1 MSVRSIEAS
10 TLALQQIND
19 SNGNPSIAI
28 SADGVVSLVS
38 PNQAGSSDSS
48 AISTISY
55 VNQSIADASVA
66 LNPSGS
72 YKWIGS
78 YNIFGNN
85 QVIGFG
91 STTLPTV
98 LPVNGQTSS
107 ATGLMLGN
115 NANLKG
121 ETDLYNFSNTGTG
134 GYDFFNISAGE
145 VTTNYASLYPNL
157 GVPIFNLKGTG
168 AQYQINGT
176 NILDN
181 VITTSTLQNYA
192 LLNSPTFTGIPKAP
206 NPVAGTTSTQ
216 IATTKFVT
224 DAIGANGSFSPNTSY
239 TWGSNY
245 QLYGNDQVLCVGSSL
260 MNTNKPQT
268 GGTSPQQGSQICNNT
283 QIQGETDFVNYSATN
298 VGGFCFQNM
307 SSTNTLTNLATM
319 YRNGATCIFNLPNP
333 SSQFQIGGANI
344 LDAVTSKAPLNSP
357 AFTGV
362 PTAPTATAGTSTGQ
376 LATTKFVEDA
386 IIASGVFDPN
396 ISYTWGSA
404 YQRFGN
410 DQVLCI
416 GSSTMPTTK
425 PIQGGT
431 SSSQGTQI
439 CNNTQTQGETD
450 FVNYSNTGAGGFAF
464 QQMSGTNALKTMA
477 TMYRSGADTIL
488 NLNSA
493 SSQFQVNGVN
503 IARQT
508 AVSEISTF
516 LGVTLTMTISG
527 VGVFSTTYASQSNI
541 TSRTINGVTSVSV
554 GGPIT
559 SGFFLPFATPIQI
572 NNTQLTPN
580 TAPTQ
585 ATTYCLIGQLNG
597 PAPKSVPMYFAMKMY
612 EGTTTAVG
620 SPIAGFG
627 TLALATNGSYYMVF
641 TAYDNFPLNT
651 PICYDPFSFVYE

>member
-1 MSVRSIEAS
+1 MSVKSIENS
-10 TLALQQIND
+10 TLGLAQINGAD
-19 SNGNPSIAI
+19 GTPSITI
-28 SADGVVSLVS
+28 SPTGVVALVS
-38 PNQAGSSDSS
+38 PAQASSTDSN
-48 AISTISY
+48 AISTIAY

-66 LNPSGS
+66 LDPNGS
-72 YKWIGS
+72 YKWGGS

-98 LPVNGQTSS
+98 LPVNGMTSS

-121 ETDLYNFSNTGTG
+121 ETDLYNFSNTGSG
-134 GYDFFNISAGE
+134 GFDFYNIASGE

-157 GVPIFNLKGTG
+157 GIPIFNLKGAG

-181 VITTSTLQNYA
+181 VITTSTLANYA
-192 LLNSPTFTGIPKAP
+192 PINAPTFTGIPKAP
-206 NPVAGTTSTQ
+206 NPPAGTTSTQ

-283 QIQGETDFVNYSATN
+283 QIQGETDFVNYSASN

-362 PTAPTATAGTSTGQ
+362 PTAPTATLGTSTDQ
-376 LATTKFVEDA
+376 IATTKFVEDA
-386 IIASGVFDPN
+386 ITDSGVFSQD
-396 ISYTWGSA
+396 IAYTWGSQ

-410 DQVLCI
+410 DQVICI

-425 PIQGGT
+425 PVSGT
-431 SSSQGTQI
+431 SNKQGTQI
-439 CNNTQTQGETD
+439 CNNTQTKGETD
-450 FVNYSNTGAGGFAF
+450 FVNYSNTGTGGFCF
-464 QQMSGTNALKTMA
+464 QQMSNTLSLSTMA
-477 TMYRSGADTIL
+477 TLYKSGTANTL
-488 NLNSA
+488 NLPNA
-493 SSQFQVNGVN
+493 QSQFQVNGVN

-508 AVSEISTF
+508 TST
-516 LGVTLTMTISG
+516 LASTRVPQTLVLAQGGNTFTSLL
-527 VGVFSTTYASQSNI
+527 TTATCIYSN
-541 TSRTINGVTSVSV
+541 TINGTTTVNVGWQTQQATVFPLASVLEIASVTTNNLAVSV
-554 GGPIT
+554 TVPI
-559 SGFFLPFATPIQI
+559 A
-572 NNTQLTPN
+572 
-580 TAPTQ
+580 
-585 ATTYCLIGQLNG
+585 QLNG
-597 PAPKSVPMYFAMKMY
+597 PPPSNNTLLAFNINMYLGESGNIGNQIKGY
-612 EGTTTAVG
+612 GGVVQ
-620 SPIAGFG
+620 
-627 TLALATNGSYYMVF
+627 ATDLSYYIVF
-641 TAYDNFPLNT
+641 ASYTDIPTNT
-651 PICYDPFSFVYE
+651 NICFDPFQFSYQ

>member
-1 MSVRSIEAS
+1 MSVKSIENS
-10 TLALQQIND
+10 TLGLAQINGLD
-19 SNGNPSIAI
+19 GTPSITIAP
-28 SADGVVSLVS
+28 DGVVALVS
-38 PNQAGSSDSS
+38 PAQSTSTDSN
-48 AISTISY
+48 AISTIAY

-66 LNPSGS
+66 LDPSGS
-72 YKWIGS
+72 YKWNGL

-134 GYDFFNISAGE
+134 GFDFYNIASGE

-181 VITTSTLQNYA
+181 VITTSTLANYA
-192 LLNSPTFTGIPKAP
+192 PINAPTFTGIPKAP
-206 NPVAGTTSTQ
+206 NPPAGTTSTQ

-283 QIQGETDFVNYSATN
+283 QIQGETDFVNYSASN

-362 PTAPTATAGTSTGQ
+362 PTAPTAIAGTSTDQ
-376 LATTKFVEDA
+376 IATTQFVEQA
-386 IIASGVFDPN
+386 ITDSGVFSQD
-396 ISYTWGSA
+396 ISYTWASQ

-410 DQVLCI
+410 DQVVCI
-416 GSSTMPTTK
+416 GSSNMPTTK
-425 PIQGGT
+425 PVSGT
-431 SSSQGTQI
+431 SNQQGTQI
-439 CNNTQTQGETD
+439 CNNTQTKGETD
-450 FVNYSNTGAGGFAF
+450 FVNYSNTGTGGFCF
-464 QQMSGTNALKTMA
+464 QQMSNTLALSTMA
-477 TMYRSGADTIL
+477 TLYKSGTATTL
-488 NLNSA
+488 NLPNA
-493 SSQFQVNGVN
+493 QSQFQVNGVN
-503 IARQT
+503 IARET
-508 AVSEISTF
+508 IVSEVSNF
-516 LGVTLTMTISG
+516 FGVNPTMTISG
-527 VGVFSTTYASQSNI
+527 VGVF
-541 TSRTINGVTSVSV
+541 
-554 GGPIT
+554 
-559 SGFFLPFATPIQI
+559 
-572 NNTQLTPN
+572 
-580 TAPTQ
+580 
-585 ATTYCLIGQLNG
+585 
-597 PAPKSVPMYFAMKMY
+597 
-612 EGTTTAVG
+612 
-620 SPIAGFG
+620 
-627 TLALATNGSYYMVF
+627 
-641 TAYDNFPLNT
+641 
-651 PICYDPFSFVYE
+651 FSC

>member
-1 MSVRSIEAS
+1 MSVKSIENS
-10 TLALQQIND
+10 TLGLAQINGTD
-19 SNGNPSIAI
+19 GTPSITI
-28 SADGVVSLVS
+28 SPTGVVALVS
-38 PNQAGSSDSS
+38 PNQASSTDSN
-48 AISTISY
+48 AISTIAY

-66 LNPSGS
+66 LDPNGS
-72 YKWIGS
+72 YKWGGS

-134 GYDFFNISAGE
+134 GFDFYNIASGE

-168 AQYQINGT
+168 GQYQINGV

-181 VITTSTLQNYA
+181 VITTSTLANYA
-192 LLNSPTFTGIPKAP
+192 PINAPTFTGIPKAP
-206 NPVAGTTSTQ
+206 NPIAGTTSTQ

-283 QIQGETDFVNYSATN
+283 QIQGETDFVNYSSTN

-319 YRNGATCIFNLPNP
+319 YRNGGACILNLPNP

-362 PTAPTATAGTSTGQ
+362 PTAPTATLGTSTDQ
-376 LATTKFVEDA
+376 IATTKFVEDA
-386 IIASGVFDPN
+386 ITDSGVFSQD
-396 ISYTWGSA
+396 ISYTWNSA

-410 DQVLCI
+410 DQVICI

-425 PIQGGT
+425 PVSGT
-431 SSSQGTQI
+431 SNQQGTQI
-439 CNNTQTQGETD
+439 CNNTQVKGETD
-450 FVNYSNTGAGGFAF
+450 FVNYSNTGTGGFAW
-464 QQMSGTNALKTMA
+464 QQMSNSQSLNTMA
-477 TMYRSGADTIL
+477 TLYKSGTANTF
-488 NLNSA
+488 NLPNA
-493 SSQFQVNGVN
+493 QSQFQVNGVN

-508 AVSEISTF
+508 T
-516 LGVTLTMTISG
+516 VT
-527 VGVFSTTYASQSNI
+527 SQSVNVPNQVLI
-541 TSRTINGVTSVSV
+541 NATGGQYKMNWAQPPTNRYSSINGTNIVNLGLPIALTAGSLAGEVSFITT
-554 GGPIT
+554 GG
-559 SGFFLPFATPIQI
+559 A
-572 NNTQLTPN
+572 
-580 TAPTQ
+580 TQ
-585 ATTYCLIGQLNG
+585 ATNIAVLSQIYGSAPNATMLNSTFNINAYNYSTG
-597 PAPKSVPMYFAMKMY
+597 VPISGY
-612 EGTTTAVG
+612 
-620 SPIAGFG
+620 G
-627 TLALATNGSYYMVF
+627 TLIQSTTSSSTYAVVFVAYTNFALATIYGF
-641 TAYDNFPLNT
+641 
-651 PICYDPFSFVYE
+651 DPFQFSYQ

>member
-1 MSVRSIEAS
+1 MSVKSIENS
-10 TLALQQIND
+10 TLGLAQINGAD
-19 SNGNPSIAI
+19 GTPSITI
-28 SADGVVSLVS
+28 SPTGVVALVS
-38 PNQAGSSDSS
+38 PAQASSTDSN
-48 AISTISY
+48 AISTIAY

-66 LNPSGS
+66 LDPNGS
-72 YKWIGS
+72 YKWGGS

-115 NANLKG
+115 NANLKN

-134 GYDFFNISAGE
+134 GFDFFNIASGE

-157 GVPIFNLKGTG
+157 GIPIFNLKGAG
-168 AQYQINGT
+168 GQYQINGV

-181 VITTSTLQNYA
+181 VITTSTLANYA

-206 NPVAGTTSTQ
+206 TAPAGTTSTQ

-319 YRNGATCIFNLPNP
+319 YRNGGACIFNLPNP

-362 PTAPTATAGTSTGQ
+362 PTAPTATLGTSTNQ
-376 LATTKFVEDA
+376 IATTKFVEDA
-386 IIASGVFDPN
+386 IIDSGVFSQD
-396 ISYTWGSA
+396 ISYTWNSA

-410 DQVLCI
+410 DQVICI

-425 PIQGGT
+425 PVSGT
-431 SSSQGTQI
+431 SNQQGTQI
-439 CNNTQTQGETD
+439 CNNTQSKGETD
-450 FVNYSNTGAGGFAF
+450 FVNYSNTGTGGFCF
-464 QQMSGTNALKTMA
+464 QQMSNTLALSTMA
-477 TMYRSGADTIL
+477 TLYKSGTATTL
-488 NLNSA
+488 NLPNA
-493 SSQFQVNGVN
+493 QSQFQVNGVN
-503 IARQT
+503 IARET
-508 AVSEISTF
+508 IVSEVSNF
-516 LGVTLTMTISG
+516 FGVNPTMTISG
-527 VGVFSTTYASQSNI
+527 VGVFSTTYASQATI

-554 GGPIT
+554 GNPLPSST
-559 SGFFLPFATPIQI
+559 PLPFSTPLQI

-580 TAPTQ
+580 TAPAQGSTQ
-585 ATTYCLIGQLNG
+585 CLIGQLNG
-597 PAPKSVPMYFAMKMY
+597 PNPTSVPLNVTMKMY
-612 EGTTTAVG
+612 LGSSASLG

-627 TLALATNGSYYMVF
+627 SLVLATNGSYYIVF
-641 TAYDNFPLNT
+641 TAYSNFALNT

>member
-1 MSVRSIEAS
+1 MSVKSIENS
-10 TLALQQIND
+10 TLGLAQINGLD
-19 SNGNPSIAI
+19 GTPSITIAP
-28 SADGVVSLVS
+28 DGVVALVS
-38 PNQAGSSDSS
+38 PAQSTSTDSN
-48 AISTISY
+48 AISTIAY

-66 LNPSGS
+66 LDPNGS
-72 YKWIGS
+72 YKWGGS

-134 GYDFFNISAGE
+134 GFDFYNIASGE

-176 NILDN
+176 NILNN
-181 VITTSTLQNYA
+181 VITTSTLANYA
-192 LLNSPTFTGIPKAP
+192 LIASPTFTGIPKAP
-206 NPVAGTTSTQ
+206 DPPAGTISTQ
-216 IATTKFVT
+216 IATTKFVS

-245 QLYGNDQVLCVGSSL
+245 QLFGNDQVVCVGSSL

-283 QIQGETDFVNYSATN
+283 QIQGETDFVNYSASN

-357 AFTGV
+357 AFTGT
-362 PTAPTATAGTSTGQ
+362 PTAPTATAGTSTDQ

-386 IIASGVFDPN
+386 IIASGVFSPDV
-396 ISYTWGSA
+396 SYTWGSQ

-410 DQVLCI
+410 DQVLCV
-416 GSSTMPTTK
+416 GSSTMNTTK
-425 PIQGGT
+425 PVQG
-431 SSSQGTQI
+431 SVSPSQGTQI
-439 CNNTQTQGETD
+439 CNNTQTRGETD
-450 FVNYSNTGAGGFAF
+450 FVNYSNTGTGGFCF
-464 QQMSGTNALKTMA
+464 QQMSSTNALNTMA
-477 TMYRSGADTIL
+477 TMYRSTGSTIL
-488 NLNSA
+488 NLPNSA
-493 SSQFQVNGVN
+493 SQFQVNGVN

-508 AVSEISTF
+508 TSTF
-516 LGVTLTMTISG
+516 VGTRVPTTITFTAFG
-527 VGVFSTTYASQSNI
+527 QTATYTSNI
-541 TSRTINGVTSVSV
+541 TTATYIYTNSINGVNSVSV
-554 GGPIT
+554 GWQTVSANVVPSAAPLQISSTVFTGSAFTNIVPI
-559 SGFFLPFATPIQI
+559 A
-572 NNTQLTPN
+572 
-580 TAPTQ
+580 
-585 ATTYCLIGQLNG
+585 QLNG
-597 PAPKSVPMYFAMKMY
+597 PVPSNWQNISFTINMYLGTSGSIGNQLLGYGGVAKDTNSNYWVVFASY
-612 EGTTTAVG
+612 ANINTTTAICF
-620 SPIAGFG
+620 SPF
-627 TLALATNGSYYMVF
+627 NFSYQ
-641 TAYDNFPLNT
+641 
-651 PICYDPFSFVYE
+651 